1 MRQRTLIKEMYYWL
15 HRRMSRPEERW
26 EYSSGHLKDMVRA
39 EALEVCRCDE
49 GNYEGIQGKI
59 STCGFF

>member
-1 MRQRTLIKEMYYWL
+1 MYYWL